1 MSYPPTLG
9 DNAPDFLDGAP
20 RFMQQHFWERL
31 HFEGRS
37 GRQAVDDL
45 FGRSRIFED
54 DEEDG
59 REELGRYAE
68 EAYKACLEGRP
79 VPPRRER
86 L

>member
-31 HFEGRS
+31 HCAGRT

-45 FGRSRIFED
+45 FGGSRVFENN
-54 DEEDG
+54 EEDS
-59 REELGRYAE
+59 RNELGLYVER
-68 EAYKACLEGRP
+68 AYRSLLEGQP
-79 VPPRRER
+79 IPPR
-86 L
+86 

>member
-45 FGRSRIFED
+45 FGGSRVFE
-54 DEEDG
+54 DEEDAG
-59 REELGRYAE
+59 RDELALYVE
-68 EAYKACLEGRP
+68 IAYRALLDGQP
-79 VPPRRER
+79 IPPR
-86 L
+86 